1 MHSSLEVT
9 RDLDAD
15 TLHEAMHGA
24 SLDLYV
30 RSSAASVSGELAFT
44 RHYMRRLLYRIAVSL
59 PRLFEGQHLIR
70 ESGAI
75 KQRCWRELGY
85 EKQPVFDG
93 DLPAFLMVDG
103 DGYPVALSSPADPV
117 ELATRLSALEP
128 SPPPVESCI
137 GTNLDTLARLL
148 SLTPFEL
155 QWLRWSYCVRR
166 FGRAILPPIPLRD
179 AMHGCDVL
187 ALLCEMPLDNIRD
200 AVTSRRLHTWGFL
213 DGGDVAGAMPCM
225 LSGWL
230 SATDRFADWIEQP
243 YASVADLMKALCQA
257 QVSLMASR

>member
-103 DGYPVALSSPADPV
+103 DGYPVALSSPADPI
-117 ELATRLSALEP
+117 ELANRLAALEL
-128 SPPPVESCI
+128 SKPPAESCI
-137 GTNLDTLARLL
+137 GTSLDTLARLL
-148 SLTPFEL
+148 NFTPFEF
-155 QWLRWSYCVRR
+155 QWLRWSYCIRR
-166 FGRAILPPIPLRD
+166 VGHAILPVIPVRD
-179 AMHGCDVL
+179 KAHGCDML
-187 ALLCEMPLDNIRD
+187 ALLCEMPVDAVRD
-200 AVTSRRLHTWGFL
+200 AVASRRLHTWGLL
-213 DGGDVAGAMPCM
+213 DGIGADGAMQSL

-230 SATDRFADWIEQP
+230 SATDQFADWIEQP
-243 YASVADLMKALCQA
+243 YASDTGLLKALCKA
-257 QVSLMASR
+257 HVSLTASR

>member
-1 MHSSLEVT
+1 
-9 RDLDAD
+9 
-15 TLHEAMHGA
+15 
-24 SLDLYV
+24 
-30 RSSAASVSGELAFT
+30 
-44 RHYMRRLLYRIAVSL
+44 
-59 PRLFEGQHLIR
+59 
-70 ESGAI
+70 
-75 KQRCWRELGY
+75 
-85 EKQPVFDG
+85 
-93 DLPAFLMVDG
+93 MVDAEG
-103 DGYPVALSSPADPV
+103 HPV
-117 ELATRLSALEP
+117 ELSIPTDSVDMPARMDALA
-128 SPPPVESCI
+128 PPPLPAVSFLV
-137 GTNLDTLARLL
+137 TNLDTLARLL